1 MSTPPPLFAVIGD
14 VHGRM
19 GLLRTVLR
27 RIAREKVQ
35 GILLVGDLSC
45 ARNAPRGSGRGAR
58 YLEVVGEVLAAVRAV
73 ARPVFFV
80 PGNHDWPDLELPGNL
95 DCRAITIGGVSLAGL
110 GGAGPARFGF
120 PYEWSENDAAMRL
133 PQKADILVSHTPPFN
148 TPLDL
153 TYTKVQA
160 GSAAVRTWA
169 LERGRVLVCGHI
181 HEGAGVFRLGDCLCL
196 NAGGLGEPSPRAQVG
211 FVRGTD
217 EIWHE
222 DLEAGTV
229 SRLTRSPAG

>member
-27 RIAREKVQ
+27 RISREKVQ

-95 DCRAITIGGVSLAGL
+95 DCRAITVGGVSLAGL

-133 PQKADILVSHTPPFN
+133 PQKADILVSHTPPLN

-169 LERGRVLVCGHI
+169 IESRSRPHMRPSERSKSATSSFPC
-181 HEGAGVFRLGDCLCL
+181 
-196 NAGGLGEPSPRAQVG
+196 GLGAWV
-211 FVRGTD
+211 
-217 EIWHE
+217 
-222 DLEAGTV
+222 
-229 SRLTRSPAG
+229 RSPSATDSATSTAGWI